1 MQNNPQQQDK
11 HPRKHKVV
19 DGKEETKLSTPDLIS
34 DISQLIP
41 VPISSGT
48 GSKATESTSA
58 ERGKLGSHESSKTCP
73 ATKSAGHLRRT
84 HPAQTKTGAHGRTD
98 EAKSGNP
105 SIREKE
111 ATEDSSKN
119 KEGTNKISRGKM
131 ESLNQEDNRQVTVSP
146 KQDENLLKMKDEKTR
161 ISRVK
166 VERSGG
172 RSSPVSGDSSHLNY
186 KDDHVNTLKGT
197 RATTVENSPSP
208 GHKIG
213 HAQAELVKES
223 EVNLEKAGEGNSSVI
238 SSCLKTRD
246 EESTQSVEKSHFD
259 YKMKPPAQLQQKE
272 VKAELCSD
280 GFDRE
285 KEDKMIPDEVMSRV
299 ERISDI
305 FVTTTVEQRYRD
317 EVPETR
323 DFNKATHV
331 EYLDKEDREFESGE
345 KSGTL
350 FEMESVVK
358 LETHS
363 ENKLEGKRELEKEYS
378 ENTRSVTAEDQSKI
392 EMTQTDTKSQSEEVP
407 VFNEKGVTIGE
418 SKQLNESQR
427 HFMSDDQDPETSEVK
442 SKPCPMECSSTS
454 RENNVTEVTSS
465 PGEYSDGESDISEV
479 SSVHTSDLSSFDED
493 VSSAGESYEAYDRS
507 RPPQTETSEHGV
519 HEDQLTMHMQSERL
533 SARRRS
539 TRISSRRSTKDGESE
554 TSEGEGHKTPTVSSR
569 ERPRGDKASRK
580 PRSESG
586 KGSRESGTVKRG
598 RGRPRK
604 DERRATHDSAGQI
617 RRSRA
622 RVHDGRDK
630 TGEGRDKTKRSQ
642 RTIKRTRCYS
652 PSSEGTR
659 EVFLPRK
666 KSRDGPS

>member
-1 MQNNPQQQDK
+1 MSLFCY
-11 HPRKHKVV
+11 
-19 DGKEETKLSTPDLIS
+19 LS
-34 DISQLIP
+34 
-41 VPISSGT
+41 

-58 ERGKLGSHESSKTCP
+58 EKGKLGSHEGSKSCT
-73 ATKSAGHLRRT
+73 ATKSAGHLKKT
-84 HPAQTKTGAHGRTD
+84 HPAQTKTGVHGRMD

-105 SIREKE
+105 SLREKA

-119 KEGTNKISRGKM
+119 KEGNSKISRGKM
-131 ESLNQEDNRQVTVSP
+131 ESLNREDNRQVTVSP
-146 KQDENLLKMKDEKTR
+146 KQDENLFKMKDEKTR

-172 RSSPVSGDSSHLNY
+172 RSSPVSGDSSYLNY
-186 KDDHVNTLKGT
+186 KDDHVSTLKGT
-197 RATTVENSPSP
+197 RATPVESSASP
-208 GHKIG
+208 GHEIS

-223 EVNLEKAGEGNSSVI
+223 EVNVEKTGEGNSSAI

-246 EESTQSVEKSHFD
+246 EESIPSVEKSHVD
-259 YKMKPPAQLQQKE
+259 YKEKPTAQVQQKE
-272 VKAELCSD
+272 VEAELCRD

-285 KEDKMIPDEVMSRV
+285 KEDKKIPSEAMSRV

-305 FVTTTVEQRYRD
+305 FITTVDQRCV
-317 EVPETR
+317 EVPEGQ
-323 DFNKATHV
+323 DVNSSAHAGDH
-331 EYLDKEDREFESGE
+331 EKEDREFESAE
-345 KSGTL
+345 KLETL
-350 FEMESVVK
+350 CEMESVVK
-358 LETHS
+358 SETHS
-363 ENKLEGKRELEKEYS
+363 ENKLEGKRELEKECS
-378 ENTRSVTAEDQSKI
+378 EITRSVTADDQSKI
-392 EMTQTDTKSQSEEVP
+392 EMTQTDPTSQGEEVP
-407 VFNEKGVTIGE
+407 VFNEKGITTGE
-418 SKQLNESQR
+418 TNQLNESQR
-427 HFMSDDQDPETSEVK
+427 QVMMSDDKDPGTSEVK
-442 SKPCPMECSSTS
+442 SKACPVESSSTS
-454 RENNVTEVTSS
+454 RENTEVASS

-479 SSVHTSDLSSFDED
+479 SSVHTSDLSSFDEN
-493 VSSAGESYEAYDRS
+493 VSSASESYEGYEDR
-507 RPPQTETSEHGV
+507 RPRETGTSEHGI
-519 HEDQLTMHMQSERL
+519 HEDQLTSQMQSERL

-554 TSEGEGHKTPTVSSR
+554 MSEGEGHKTPTVSSR
-569 ERPRGDKASRK
+569 ERPHGDKASRK
-580 PRSESG
+580 PRSDSG

-630 TGEGRDKTKRSQ
+630 TGDGRDRTKRSQ